1 MKSFSKESKD
11 KIVLDL
17 KQVSNNWGSLL
28 SKYDE
33 EISKNH
39 QEIEKLSQTL
49 DSLKDNKSISGSI
62 SKEIEDRESNI
73 KKIRSSKK
81 DLIDYLDIKK
91 SQIGKLVSRS
101 KIQEDNK
108 KKLWRHWNEI
118 LKIWNQNY
126 KN

>member
-17 KQVSNNWGSLL
+17 KQASNNWGSLL
-28 SKYDE
+28 SKYD

-62 SKEIEDRESNI
+62 SK
-73 KKIRSSKK
+73 
-81 DLIDYLDIKK
+81 L
-91 SQIGKLVSRS
+91 
-101 KIQEDNK
+101 
-108 KKLWRHWNEI
+108 NE
-118 LKIWNQNY
+118 W
-126 KN
+126 

>member
-108 KKLWRHWNEI
+108 KEI
-118 LKIWNQNY
+118 METLK
-126 KN
+126 